1 MTYPYFLMICIMYLP
16 LLLLLFVPILCYGGD
31 ELCKEYN
38 TLNPKNPKCTKE
50 NTLSTGETTI
60 NGKVVGEVIQLK
72 DGTTIRKYNGT
83 TFICK
88 DNNCQQRN

>member
-1 MTYPYFLMICIMYLP
+1 MGVFP
-16 LLLLLFVPILCYGGD
+16 LTWANFNQSCN
-31 ELCKEYN
+31 ELN
-38 TLNPKNPKCTKE
+38 KNNSNQLDCRKE
-50 NTLSTGETTI
+50 NILSSGETRE
-60 NGKVVGEVIQLK
+60 NGKIVVEVIQLK